1 MGTTGT
7 VHRHVDAFIVYW
19 RGGLIAAAAVSGVLL
34 ALVLAPPL
42 QPVMAWLG
50 HPAAVVL
57 APVIAALALVPVT
70 RVRIDRGGVTFH
82 RYYGLVPSWRHRRD
96 LAGHFQIHPGELEY
110 EGIRIRCSRP
120 APIADRLEVERASFA
135 AAAAV

>member
-1 MGTTGT
+1 
-7 VHRHVDAFIVYW
+7 VDAFIVYW
-19 RGGLIAAAAVSGVLL
+19 RGGLIAAAAASGLLL

-42 QPVMAWLG
+42 QPLVAWLG
-50 HPAAVVL
+50 HPALVVL
-57 APVIAALALVPVT
+57 APVVVAFALVPVT

-96 LAGHFQIHPGELEY
+96 LGGRFHTHPGELEY

-120 APIADRLEVERASFA
+120 APIAERLDSERASFA
-135 AAAAV
+135 AAGT

>member
-19 RGGLIAAAAVSGVLL
+19 RGGLIAAAAASGLLL
-34 ALVLAPPL
+34 ALVLAPPM
-42 QPVMAWLG
+42 QPLVAWLG
-50 HPAAVVL
+50 HPAVVVL
-57 APVIAALALVPVT
+57 APVIVVLALVPVT
-70 RVRIDRGGVTFH
+70 RVRIDRGGVTFR

-96 LAGHFQIHPGELEY
+96 LGGRFQAHPGELEY

-120 APIADRLEVERASFA
+120 TPIAERLETERASFA
-135 AAAAV
+135 TAT